1 MSRTRSTGEFT
12 INFIMP
18 NLAIALTTRP
28 SMTIE
33 TNVSTNGTL
42 IWLVQISYTTNNEKL
57 RTVRLDQ
64 IGRPKGKLTKL

>member
-1 MSRTRSTGEFT
+1 
-12 INFIMP
+12 
-18 NLAIALTTRP
+18 
-28 SMTIE
+28 MTIE

-42 IWLVQISYTTNNEKL
+42 IWLVQSSYTANNEKL